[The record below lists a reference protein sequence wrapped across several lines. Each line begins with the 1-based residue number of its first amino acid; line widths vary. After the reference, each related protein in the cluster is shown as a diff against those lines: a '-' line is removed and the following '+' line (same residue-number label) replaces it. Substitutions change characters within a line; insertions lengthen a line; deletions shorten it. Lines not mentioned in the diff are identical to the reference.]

1 MAALTAAAAAPHRSR
16 FASNKDFVTSRL
28 TVSSISLRLVASC
41 RLFPPRRFASSASVM
56 AGLRSSPGAAS
67 PAGSAVLDND
77 KLGDTIKVEGEAR
90 EMVGVGV
97 GGLHSI
103 VDIIGGGEQE
113 LSSCKLSGIT
123 ERG

>member
-41 RLFPPRRFASSASVM
+41 RLLPPRRFASSASVM

-90 EMVGVGV
+90 EMVGVG
-97 GGLHSI
+97 GLHSI